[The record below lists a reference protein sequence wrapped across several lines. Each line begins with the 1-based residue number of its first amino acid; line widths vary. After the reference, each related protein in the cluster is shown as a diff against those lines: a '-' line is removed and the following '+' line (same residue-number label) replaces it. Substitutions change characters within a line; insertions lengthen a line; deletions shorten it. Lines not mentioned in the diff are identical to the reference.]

1 MSGNSP
7 PVILGPMRLPFLTL
21 PPVCVLL
28 GVAAAVHDG
37 AVIRPL
43 PVLLALL
50 GALAAHVAVNALNEV
65 DDFRSRLDEIT
76 TRTPFSGGSGT
87 LQAHPEAARLAL
99 GTGVAAVAITVA
111 VGIYFLRLRGWGIV
125 PLGLA
130 GLLLVV
136 LYTRWLTRSVVLC
149 LLAPGLGFGTFMVVG
164 TAYVLGGRYG
174 PTAWVAS
181 LVPFFLVSGLLLLNQ
196 LPDAE
201 ADARVGRRHL
211 VVVHG
216 RRTAVRVYGWLLQL
230 TYLSVVAGWLAG
242 MLPVWS
248 LLVLLT
254 VPLAVS
260 VLRGVWAH
268 ADDIPALVPYLGRN
282 VALVHAATLL
292 LAVGLWVGDI

>member
-1 MSGNSP
+1 MTRSRLA
-7 PVILGPMRLPFLTL
+7 VILGPMRLPFLTL
-21 PPVCVLL
+21 PPLCVLL
-28 GVAAAVHDG
+28 GAAAAARDG
-37 AVIRPL
+37 AAVTAG

-50 GALAAHVAVNALNEV
+50 GALAAHVAVNALNEY

-87 LQAHPEAARLAL
+87 LPAHPEAAPLAL
-99 GTGVAAVAITVA
+99 GIGLAAVAVTVA
-111 VGIYFLRLRGWGIV
+111 VGIHFLRRAGWGIV

-149 LLAPGLGFGTFMVVG
+149 LLAPGLGFGPLMVVG

-181 LVPFFLVSGLLLLNQ
+181 LVPLFLVSGLLLLNQ

-211 VVVHG
+211 VVAHG
-216 RRTAVRVYGWLLQL
+216 RRVAVRVYGLLLLL
-230 TYLSVVAGWLAG
+230 TYVSVVGGWLAG
-242 MLPVWS
+242 VLPAWS

-254 VPLAVS
+254 LPLA
-260 VLRGVWAH
+260 LATWRGAAAH
-268 ADDIPALVPYLGRN
+268 AADIPALVPYLGRN

-292 LAVGLWVGDI
+292 LAVGLWVG